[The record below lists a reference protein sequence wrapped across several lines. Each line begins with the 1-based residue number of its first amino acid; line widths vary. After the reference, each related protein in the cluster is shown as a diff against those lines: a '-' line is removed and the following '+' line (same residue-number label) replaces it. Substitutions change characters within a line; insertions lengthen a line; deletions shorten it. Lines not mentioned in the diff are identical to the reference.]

1 MFPRGPQT
9 AGPRS
14 VKVMDDS
21 RTLPHP
27 WEADFSSS
35 VSAARAAARLS
46 EEELAR
52 RVREYG
58 LPFNAVDVRRIESG
72 AYPIGLNE
80 ALVVRKIL
88 EIDLPEV
95 TKTAQERLIHGAY
108 AQALAKLER
117 DWAVIVADLARSRR
131 NVLRMLRHAEALP
144 PAYTEAIKLAGGTSE
159 RDLITALGALIKQIS
174 DVKGSL
180 AETDSHL
187 GGALSATS
195 AQALLPGSQ
204 T

>member
-1 MFPRGPQT
+1 
-9 AGPRS
+9 
-14 VKVMDDS
+14 MDDS
-21 RTLPHP
+21 RALPHP

-35 VSAARAAARLS
+35 VVSARRAAQLS

-131 NVLRMLRHAEALP
+131 NVLRMLSHAESLP
-144 PAYTEAIKLAGGTSE
+144 PAYTESIKLAGGTSE
-159 RDLITALGALIKQIS
+159 RELINSLDALIKQIS
-174 DVKGSL
+174 SVKSKL
-180 AETDSHL
+180 AETDSQL
-187 GGALSATS
+187 DGALSAKS
-195 AQALLPGSQ
+195 DKAALPGSQ